1 MSPDS
6 SFSIRRAEER
16 AANHRASLHGDLFA
30 VLAGASL
37 GALLTTNR
45 SAALHAPKANMKL
58 ASTFGS
64 LLCVL
69 FAIGLK
75 VARGQ
80 ADRFLP
86 AAPFLARQGGAQ
98 WSTVKSPPSSVKY
111 SPTRSLKPSSRV
123 AWSYGAAWLN
133 ASERNRKSTLSNRG
147 I

>member
-64 LLCVL
+64 LLCVI

-86 AAPFLARQGGAQ
+86 AAPFLALAFADGCLVSGFYICFVLAAPFV
-98 WSTVKSPPSSVKY
+98 SAAEAGLIYLLTVVSPP
-111 SPTRSLKPSSRV
+111 PRPPLTPPPPPLTR
-123 AWSYGAAWLN
+123 
-133 ASERNRKSTLSNRG
+133 
-147 I
+147 

>member
-64 LLCVL
+64 LLCVI

-86 AAPFLARQGGAQ
+86 AAPFLALAFADGCLVSGFYICF
-98 WSTVKSPPSSVKY
+98 V
-111 SPTRSLKPSSRV
+111 L
-123 AWSYGAAWLN
+123 AAPFVS
-133 ASERNRKSTLSNRG
+133 AAE
-147 I
+147 